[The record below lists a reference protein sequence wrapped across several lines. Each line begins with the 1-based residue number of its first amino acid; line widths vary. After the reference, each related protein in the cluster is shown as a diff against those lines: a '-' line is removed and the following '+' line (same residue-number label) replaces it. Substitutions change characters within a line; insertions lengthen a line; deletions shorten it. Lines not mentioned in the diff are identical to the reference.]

1 MNESFLIT
9 GARYMWLTPSTAR
22 DIKFECIGSVF
33 HNGMEFYQIKGITNK
48 DYIGE
53 ISREFIQE
61 NYKKLIKIGNAR
73 SEIKIRA
80 NSRNDREFTL

>member
-1 MNESFLIT
+1 MNESFLST
-9 GARYMWLTPSTAR
+9 GCRYMWIAPQSAR
-22 DIKFECIGSVF
+22 DIRFECIGSIF
-33 HNGMEFYQIKGITNK
+33 HDGLEFYQIKGITNP
-48 DYIGE
+48 DYLGE
-53 ISREFIQE
+53 ISRGFIQE